1 MTRALVIAALL
12 VASSAGAVPRNT
24 VKAHID
30 KATKAHAEG
39 KFDVALEELE
49 AAYALDPKPD
59 LLFAIGQV
67 YAKLDNCTA
76 AITYYEKFAAT
87 TKDAQAKQVVTQ
99 AIDACKTKLAA
110 AEPKPEPKPEPVSE
124 PEPPKVEPTPAPAPQ
139 MPVRRDEP
147 VVFAQ
152 PRSTP
157 TGRSPWYKD
166 PIGDALVGGGIAAG
180 VVALV
185 MRSGA
190 QSEADKAVAP
200 GASENDY
207 RDHSDKADS
216 KETLALVFGVAA
228 GALVTGGIV
237 RYVTRSKK
245 QEATRVGI
253 APATSGGLIT
263 VLGRF

>member
-12 VASSAGAVPRNT
+12 VAGSAGAVPRNT

-67 YAKLDNCTA
+67 YAKLDNCTQ
-76 AITYYEKFAAT
+76 AISYYEKFSAT

-110 AEPKPEPKPEPVSE
+110 TAPKPEPVPEPVPE
-124 PEPPKVEPTPAPAPQ
+124 PEPPKVEVESKPTPVPVMKDKPA
-139 MPVRRDEP
+139 
-147 VVFAQ
+147 VFAQ

-157 TGRSPWYKD
+157 TGGSPWYKD

-216 KETLALVFGVAA
+216 KETLALVFGVTA
-228 GALVTGGIV
+228 GALVTGGII

-245 QEATRVGI
+245 QETTRVGI
-253 APATSGGLIT
+253 APATTGGVIT